1 MEVMIDGANGC
12 ESEREEEREEEEETL
27 HMLMMN
33 VIDSYWI
40 TLKERE
46 KRKRLADGVGND

>member
-1 MEVMIDGANGC
+1 MEVMIDVPNGS
-12 ESEREEEREEEEETL
+12 ETEREEEREEEEETL

-33 VIDSYWI
+33 VMDSYWI

-46 KRKRLADGVGND
+46 KRKRLANAVVND